1 VLTLPAAADE
11 SCSDSATIPIDVD
24 AIEAL
29 FLLYAAIFVTRYVR
43 RRQGYVMT
51 PQVSSYRDV
60 DFMRRAL
67 ELAQRAALDNEV
79 PVGAVLVLDEEVIG
93 EGWNRPIGEH
103 DPTAHAE
110 IVALRAGAQRLL
122 NYRLG
127 GTTLYATLEPCAMCM
142 GAVLNARI
150 SRVVFG
156 AWDQKAG
163 ACGSVIDLPREPKLA
178 NRIDV
183 FGGVC
188 SGESAALLRH
198 FFETRR

>member
-1 VLTLPAAADE
+1 MV
-11 SCSDSATIPIDVD
+11 
-24 AIEAL
+24 
-29 FLLYAAIFVTRYVR
+29 
-43 RRQGYVMT
+43 
-51 PQVSSYRDV
+51 PQASSTRDV

-67 ELAQRAALDNEV
+67 GLAQRAALDNEV
-79 PVGAVLVLDEEVIG
+79 PIGALLVLDDEVIG
-93 EGWNRPIGEH
+93 EGWNRPIADH

-110 IVALRAGAQRLL
+110 IVALRAGAQHLR

-127 GTTLYATLEPCAMCM
+127 RTTLYATLEPCAMCM

-163 ACGSVIDLPREPKLA
+163 ACGSVIDLPRVPKLA

-188 SGESAALLRH
+188 SDESAALLRH
-198 FFETRR
+198 FFESRR